1 MCLLCT
7 IYGKEWKP
15 KMRNVTRIIHV
26 NTPAQARDFLR
37 SLRGPNGEVI
47 STVGTADGRTIPLD
61 EANDEAILEFAQTM
75 ARALGEANKK
85 VQSS

>member
-1 MCLLCT
+1 
-7 IYGKEWKP
+7 
-15 KMRNVTRIIHV
+15 
-26 NTPAQARDFLR
+26 
-37 SLRGPNGEVI
+37 VI